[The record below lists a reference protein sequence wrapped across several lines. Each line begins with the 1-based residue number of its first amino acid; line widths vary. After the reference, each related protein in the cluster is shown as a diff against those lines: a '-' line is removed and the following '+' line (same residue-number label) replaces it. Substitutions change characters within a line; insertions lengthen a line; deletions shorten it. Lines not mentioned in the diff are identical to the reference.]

1 MCNLM
6 EKNLTLIVDSKGEGF
21 EEKSPDS
28 SRYFEEDIRR
38 QDSKDSGKRFE
49 GERIFESVF

>member
-1 MCNLM
+1 M